1 MACVNHKDIKHKYTL
16 LGTAPALDRSPE
28 TYTSGKP
35 RYQTEV
41 IIVGNDFARFQYIK
55 TQLDEAFNIRD
66 LGPIKCFLGI
76 EVAKTD
82 DGFVLSLRKYTLV
95 ILEDSGMMR
104 KPSSFRIEQNLQLRE
119 GENEDQVGAGDQYC

>member
-104 KPSSFRIEQNLQLRE
+104 KPSSFRIEQKFHLHK